1 MRTAVVM
8 TAVLLLA
15 CPLAA
20 LAGNESPGPGLF
32 IDSGDALLAYQR
44 FLGEPNGALFT
55 NLLADKVVTGLR
67 VTFSSALGSPIAFG
81 FYADVR
87 VTQNSGNVVTISGS
101 IPHGGMVNI
110 QWPSS
115 GPQIT
120 KAEWINGSSVV
131 AAIDVHGP
139 VIRVVGSVDSASLY
153 PLMTVRVNLSG
164 FLSYDPDGRP
174 IVSYSWTWSDGFEQE
189 GPAIMRGITNFSP
202 ESGIDLEVT
211 LTVKDAGG
219 ETASLTVPIYVPGS
233 FGG

>member
-1 MRTAVVM
+1 MRTALVM
-8 TAVLLLA
+8 TALLLM

-20 LAGNESPGPGLF
+20 LAGDESPGPGLF
-32 IDSGDALLAYQR
+32 IDSGDAVLAYQR

-55 NLLADKVVTGLR
+55 NLIVDKVVTGLR
-67 VTFSSALGSPIAFG
+67 VTFASSVGSPIAFG

-87 VTQNSGNVVTISGS
+87 VTQNSGGVVTISGS

-120 KAEWINGSSVV
+120 KAEWIDGSNLV
-131 AAIDVHGP
+131 AAIDVHSP
-139 VIRVVGSVDSASLY
+139 VIRVVGSIDSASLY
-153 PLMTVRVNLSG
+153 PLMTIRVNLNG

-174 IVSYSWTWSDGFEQE
+174 IVSYAWAWSDGFEQD
-189 GPAIMRGITNFSP
+189 GPAITRGITNFSP

-219 ETASLTVPIYVPGS
+219 ENASLTVPIYVPGS
-233 FGG
+233 FGE